1 MVEEVARQAA
11 ARRAARVAA
20 RQRLFGRMR
29 LSAPKAPQWLDA
41 WGRLVL
47 PLRLASAGLI
57 LVLLGAVA
65 AFNLPWLKV
74 QRVEVEG
81 SSVLARSQ
89 LLAAAGVHLGESTI
103 MLNTERMTVN
113 LLAQPWVA
121 AASVRVRWPGT
132 LVVAV
137 TPLPPVL
144 IYERGTTRQL
154 LAGTGAVLGSVPQT
168 PTQGPVPTLVDQGP
182 GGAVAA
188 GQVALP
194 ANLTAALAALYR
206 AFPAAYGV
214 SVTQFIISP
223 VGALEIKSS
232 AGWVADL
239 GPALTSGQIASIGA
253 KLEALRTLAAKV
265 NLKSSAIK
273 TIYLEDPSQVV
284 LSP

>member
-1 MVEEVARQAA
+1 VVEEIARQAA
-11 ARRAARVAA
+11 ARRAARLAA
-20 RQRLFGRMR
+20 RQRLFGRLR
-29 LSAPKAPQWLDA
+29 LSAPKAPRFVDS
-41 WGRLVL
+41 WGELVL
-47 PLRLASAGLI
+47 PLRLGSLALI
-57 LVLLGAVA
+57 LLLVAAIA

-81 SSVLARSQ
+81 SSVLAQSQ
-89 LLAAAGVHLGESTI
+89 LLAAAGARLGESTI
-103 MLNTERMTVN
+103 MLNTERMTAN

-121 AASVRVRWPGT
+121 AASVKVKWPGT
-132 LVVAV
+132 LLLSV

-144 IYERGTTRQL
+144 IYQRGSSREL
-154 LAGTGAVLGSVPQT
+154 LAATGAVLGPVPST
-168 PTQGPVPTLVDQGP
+168 PTLAPVPTLEDQVP
-182 GGAVAA
+182 GAVSRP
-188 GQVALP
+188 GRQALP

-214 SVTQFIISP
+214 SVDQFVLNP

-239 GPALTSGQIASIGA
+239 GPALTSGQIGSIGA
-253 KLEALRTLAAKV
+253 KLEALRAVAARV

-284 LSP
+284 ISP

>member
-1 MVEEVARQAA
+1 MVEEIARQAA
-11 ARRAARVAA
+11 ARRAARLAA
-20 RQRLFGRMR
+20 RQRLFGRLR
-29 LSAPKAPQWLDA
+29 LSAPKAPRFVDS
-41 WGRLVL
+41 WGELVL
-47 PLRLASAGLI
+47 PLRLGSLALI
-57 LVLLGAVA
+57 LLLVAAIA

-81 SSVLARSQ
+81 SSVLAQSQ
-89 LLAAAGVHLGESTI
+89 LLAAAGARLGESTI
-103 MLNTERMTVN
+103 MLNTERMTAN

-121 AASVRVRWPGT
+121 AASVKVKWPGT
-132 LVVAV
+132 LLLSV

-144 IYERGTTRQL
+144 IYQRGSSREL
-154 LAGTGAVLGSVPQT
+154 LAATGAVLGPVPST
-168 PTQGPVPTLVDQGP
+168 PTLAPVPTLEDQVP
-182 GGAVAA
+182 GAVSRP
-188 GQVALP
+188 GRQALP

-214 SVTQFIISP
+214 SVDQFVLNP

-239 GPALTSGQIASIGA
+239 GPALTSGQIGSIGA
-253 KLEALRTLAAKV
+253 KLEALRAVAARV

-284 LSP
+284 ISP

>member
-1 MVEEVARQAA
+1 VVEEIARQAA
-11 ARRAARVAA
+11 ARRAARLAA
-20 RQRLFGRMR
+20 RQRLFGRLR
-29 LSAPKAPQWLDA
+29 LSAPKASRFVDS
-41 WGRLVL
+41 WGELVL
-47 PLRLASAGLI
+47 PLRLGSLALI
-57 LVLLGAVA
+57 LLLVAAIA

-89 LLAAAGVHLGESTI
+89 LLAAAGARLGESTI
-103 MLNTERMTVN
+103 MLDTERMTAN

-121 AASVRVRWPGT
+121 AASVKVKWPGT
-132 LVVAV
+132 LLLSV

-144 IYERGTTRQL
+144 IYQRGSSREL
-154 LAGTGAVLGSVPQT
+154 LAATGAVLGPVPST
-168 PTQGPVPTLVDQGP
+168 PTLAPVPTLEDQVP
-182 GGAVAA
+182 GAVSRP
-188 GQVALP
+188 GRQALP

-214 SVTQFIISP
+214 SVDQFVLNP

-239 GPALTSGQIASIGA
+239 GPALTSGQIGSIGA
-253 KLEALRTLAAKV
+253 KLEALRAVAARV

-284 LSP
+284 ISP